1 MNTKRL
7 AAISILILPL
17 ALANAEPK
25 LQPFHSGDKYE
36 IERISD
42 STQSSGNGLTG
53 SSHDKDTLSERVI
66 GVRDTGVELEYDLP
80 KNATA
85 GDRSQNW
92 QFPARVLKLPNGQV
106 QLLNG
111 PELEARVDIWL
122 KRAKLPRSAC
132 AHWIFTWNAFRIE
145 CDPQSVIQSIAAFD
159 LQPTD
164 LRNGAM
170 YRDALALEPSQLIE
184 KSSTSGGSTF
194 EVALIVDP
202 DKVREA
208 EVDSDLVVAEIS
220 RERLSRDAALIA
232 RKTEQISG
240 TIKLTFEMDSH
251 GLVLKRTTL
260 TRLEVKRANGKT
272 EARTNTEILERRFIS
287 QHQQ

>member
-7 AAISILILPL
+7 AAISILLLPI
-17 ALANAEPK
+17 ATANAEPK
-25 LQPFHSGDKYE
+25 LAPFHPGDKYE

-42 STQSSGNGLTG
+42 STQSSENGSTG
-53 SSHDKDTLSERVI
+53 SSHDKDTLSEHVI
-66 GVRDTGVELEYDLP
+66 GARDTGVELEYDLP
-80 KNATA
+80 KSATA

-92 QFPARVLKLPNGQV
+92 QFPARVLKLQNGQV

-132 AHWIFTWNAFRIE
+132 GHWIFTWNAFRIE

-159 LQPTD
+159 LQPRD

-170 YRDALALEPSQLIE
+170 YQDAVALEPAQLIE

-194 EVALIVDP
+194 EVVLVVDP
-202 DKVREA
+202 EKVRKA
-208 EVDSDLVVAEIS
+208 EVDSDLVIAEIS
-220 RERLSRDAALIA
+220 REPLSRDAALIA
-232 RKTEQISG
+232 RKAEQISG

-251 GLVLKRTTL
+251 GLVQRRTKL
-260 TRLEVKRANGKT
+260 TKLEVKGADGKT

-287 QHQQ
+287 QQHH